1 MTTLSFKTPLM
12 GARFRPPAETIVS
25 LLSPGTALLAWR
37 EPDNAHDP
45 NAIAIGIAKSSL
57 SPDVL
62 SAAEEDLRERYP
74 DQPPEDFLPE
84 ILHLG
89 YVAREIA
96 ATWRETLDKDFEKR
110 QAEDP
115 EYVNPRLSA
124 TLNYLPTGGLSVTVE
139 V

>member
-1 MTTLSFKTPLM
+1 MSSPSLSFKTPLM

-45 NAIAIGIAKSSL
+45 NAIAIGIAKASL

-62 SAAEEDLRERYP
+62 AAAEEDLRERYP

-96 ATWRETLDKDFEKR
+96 ATWRETLDKNPAPDFVT
-110 QAEDP
+110 AHYP
-115 EYVNPRLSA
+115 A